1 MTEGMNI
8 EKVKELDSRY
18 TNYEAEGFH
27 FWNSY
32 NTKPE
37 AEQAVRNLHRWGNKV
52 RIVIYPNGV
61 YVVMRKEGY
70 RKE

>member
-1 MTEGMNI
+1 MDI

-18 TNYEAEGFH
+18 TKLEEEGFH

-37 AEQAVRNLHRWGNKV
+37 VEQAVRNLHRFGSKV
-52 RIVIYPNGV
+52 RVIRYPNGV

-70 RKE
+70 GK